1 VDNKFILIDLNK
13 SISHAQLQE
22 MQQDRN
28 RWIIFGVIAFLFTSL
43 TGWFISINMQAD
55 SIINNRN
62 LTIEKLIDDTES
74 LKMEGQINLSKK
86 DIDNLIKTEG
96 GRIIWSE
103 KLKIISEI
111 TPLDM
116 AITGLEFRSFNF
128 IIKGISKVHQDEKEF
143 LIVEDFINNLKENEE
158 FSKDFKTIKFKGSE
172 RDISRGQEIFKFT
185 IEAQLDKK
193 PKRKKRRRK

>member
-1 VDNKFILIDLNK
+1 VDKKFILIDLNK
-13 SISHAQLQE
+13 TISHAQLQE

-28 RWIIFGVIAFLFTSL
+28 RWIIFGFIAFVFVSL
-43 TGWFISINMQAD
+43 AGWFISINMQAN
-55 SIINNRN
+55 SIIENRN
-62 LTIEKLIDDTES
+62 ITIEKLIDDTDR

-103 KLKIISEI
+103 KLKIISET

-116 AITGLEFRSFNF
+116 AITGLEFRNLNF
-128 IIKGISKVHQDEKEF
+128 IIKGISKVHPDEKEF
-143 LIVEDFINNLKENEE
+143 LIVEDFINTLKENER

-193 PKRKKRRRK
+193 SKRKKRKRR